1 MYVPKLFF
9 YVATYLVYSMFVG
22 SDIIAP
28 EVNREDKLNQ
38 QQDTPFI
45 VYARD
50 YMQPC
55 FADYV
60 PHRAEIESSFTVGVA
75 QNEYEPIQVGIYVP
89 SQRKYPLRNV
99 SLTIHSNI
107 QYEQGVCIIWKLL
120 VQDNLTK
127 VRSMKE
133 GDPPCLYT

>member
-22 SDIIAP
+22 SDIITP

-75 QNEYEPIQVGIYVP
+75 QNEYEPIQVGIYAP
-89 SQRKYPLRNV
+89 SQREYPLRNV

-107 QYEQGVCIIWKLL
+107 QYE
-120 VQDNLTK
+120 
-127 VRSMKE
+127 
-133 GDPPCLYT
+133 

>member
-89 SQRKYPLRNV
+89 SLSSGITDYN
-99 SLTIHSNI
+99 SNNKLG
-107 QYEQGVCIIWKLL
+107 EKIIYFFLPKH
-120 VQDNLTK
+120 K
-127 VRSMKE
+127 I
-133 GDPPCLYT
+133 

>member
-1 MYVPKLFF
+1 
-9 YVATYLVYSMFVG
+9 MFVG

-60 PHRAEIESSFTVGVA
+60 PHRAEIESSFTVG
-75 QNEYEPIQVGIYVP
+75 
-89 SQRKYPLRNV
+89 
-99 SLTIHSNI
+99 
-107 QYEQGVCIIWKLL
+107 
-120 VQDNLTK
+120 
-127 VRSMKE
+127 
-133 GDPPCLYT
+133 